1 MEARSPLGSLVL
13 PGCGTSNHFPILC
26 LLGLSLDHRGFFC
39 NPHLSVSSSL
49 TFVPYADIL
58 RGNKYIKGNMK
69 IFPFFVFRDPVL
81 SFLPPN
87 HPLGPLGMEREK
99 GCSLECL
106 LWGGLWSQAKGQPQD
121 RTERQPCWGSR
132 GWSKQRAG
140 DTDKGKCHSWRRT
153 NETNRKKNMGVDDV
167 NPESP
172 LFCVGWGHFPKMGKR
187 ILACISYLLL

>member
-1 MEARSPLGSLVL
+1 MLIDLIVVTNSQCTPIILWLCNHDNPSITPPLVGGFWQMEARSPLGSLVL

-26 LLGLSLDHRGFFC
+26 LLGLSLGHRGFFC

-106 LWGGLWSQAKGQPQD
+106 LWGGL
-121 RTERQPCWGSR
+121 
-132 GWSKQRAG
+132 
-140 DTDKGKCHSWRRT
+140 
-153 NETNRKKNMGVDDV
+153 
-167 NPESP
+167 
-172 LFCVGWGHFPKMGKR
+172 
-187 ILACISYLLL
+187 